1 MTTKTAPRPTT
12 ARSIAVVSG
21 TENDRYPT
29 LRPSPAGT
37 CVGMR
42 TRDARRGQ
50 YCASPLAVGHYCT
63 DTECDHTPLG
73 VCDKA
78 QDGCPNRVVRNGH
91 LCAVCAR
98 PATPVGAAS
107 AARTPLLIVVARLR
121 EKVYAHR
128 GHTNV
133 VFAAV
138 PISACALILA
148 SWAAPAVVG
157 AAMVFFLG
165 STAAAGVTYMVP
177 LRRAWRRPRAQAAV
191 SSTGPT
197 QPEDYAA
204 AAGRRHAE
212 AATFAAELRAEATVR
227 G

>member
-107 AARTPLLIVVARLR
+107 AARTPLLIVVA
-121 EKVYAHR
+121 
-128 GHTNV
+128 
-133 VFAAV
+133 AV